1 MKRGTKIQYKG
12 SEYNEDGD
20 RPVNLDH
27 IPKIKSVRELES
39 AIDDTDMHFMHIGDD
54 KIYGINKL
62 SFKQHKFLLLEP
74 NPVTFYFSLSFDSIN
89 QIELAKVNLEN
100 TLNSRADD
108 GQKAQAFSFVFR
120 VGAVSILFSFLALEA
135 FLNQMLPDHG
145 LIEYKGKMLSKE
157 KIERYTP
164 FIDKLNLIIPALA
177 GKDFCKV
184 YPSKVDKF
192 ELLKTLRDKLTHL
205 KEIKSGFTSYNQVY
219 QDVLDADLK
228 SIVFTVKNFI
238 NFYSPELIENYNMK
252 TKIK

>member
-1 MKRGTKIQYKG
+1 MKQGTKIQYKG

-20 RPVNLDH
+20 RPVNLDN
-27 IPKIKSVRELES
+27 IPKIKSKKELQS
-39 AIDDTDMHFMHIGDD
+39 AIDDPDMHFMHIGVD

-74 NPVTFYFSLSFDSIN
+74 NPVTFYFSLAFDSIN
-89 QIELAKVNLEN
+89 QIELAKANLEN
-100 TLNSRADD
+100 TLNSIADD

-120 VGAVSILFSFLALEA
+120 VGSVAIVFSFLALEA
-135 FLNQMLPDHG
+135 FLNQMLPDHS
-145 LIEYKGKMLSKE
+145 LIEYKGKMLSKD
-157 KIERYTP
+157 KIERYCP
-164 FIDKLNLIIPALA
+164 FTDKLNLIIPTLT

-184 YPSKVDKF
+184 YPSKVDKL
-192 ELLKTLRDKLTHL
+192 ESLKMLRDKLTHL

-219 QDVLDADLK
+219 QDILNTDLK
-228 SIVFTVKNFI
+228 SIVFTVKDFI